1 MKKRKLNSKNPKYMD
16 KSLLNK
22 QEEKKRVHACTTPS
36 GCKVYAV
43 WYKQCYTH
51 HIRGEGGKASRRE
64 ISKVVTE
71 SRGQLVITAG

>member
-22 QEEKKRVHACTTPS
+22 QEEKKRVLACTTPS

-43 WYKQCYTH
+43 WYK
-51 HIRGEGGKASRRE
+51 
-64 ISKVVTE
+64 
-71 SRGQLVITAG
+71 